1 MKFHAAHFLSLLMF
15 ALTVCWAGVQTSPDK
30 ETAER
35 DFGADHFAAGARITL
50 KRPVIG
56 DLIAA
61 GGNVDVDGPVNGDAV
76 VAGGNVRLTANI
88 GQSLYATGGQ
98 LRIDGKV
105 GRNMRIAGGQVYL
118 GPQAQ
123 VGGNISVGGG
133 QVDIDGNV
141 KGYLQ
146 AAGGQIT
153 INGAIEGDVLAS
165 AGVIELGP
173 ESRIGGKLRYTSDKE
188 LKRDAAA
195 VVQGGIER
203 LPGDEAGSLYGKA
216 GYGIRRAAGWIWN
229 VGLMVRAAVM
239 VAVFPRF
246 YARVSESI
254 EARFGMSVLV
264 GFIALICVPV
274 AAIIL
279 LSTVIGIPLGLL
291 AMGIYLVLLLLGY
304 VSTGIGLG
312 DWALRRF
319 RAAQAE
325 RIGWRIGAAVLGI
338 FVIALLVRIP
348 WLGGLVALLA
358 LLTGLGALALQAWR
372 FARPAAENHQLRNK

>member
-1 MKFHAAHFLSLLMF
+1 MLLF
-15 ALTVCWAGVQTSPDK
+15 ALAACWTSAQTSRDK
-30 ETAER
+30 QSVER
-35 DFGADHFAAGARITL
+35 DLGADHFAAGGRVTL
-50 KRPVIG
+50 TRPVTG

-76 VAGGNVRLTANI
+76 VAGGNVRFAADV
-88 GQSLYATGGQ
+88 GQSVYATGGQ

-133 QVDIDGNV
+133 QVDIDGGV

-146 AAGGQIT
+146 AGGGRVT
-153 INGAIEGDVLAS
+153 INGAVDGDVLAN

-173 ESRIGGKLRYTSDKE
+173 KTRIGGKLRYTSDQE

-203 LPGDEAGSLYGKA
+203 IAGSETKALYGKA
-216 GYGIRRAAGWIWN
+216 TYGIGSAVGWIWSA
-229 VGLMVRAAVM
+229 GLMVLAAAM
-239 VAVFPRF
+239 MAVFPGF

-254 EARFGMSVLV
+254 QTRFGMSVLV
-264 GFIALICVPV
+264 GFVALVCVPV
-274 AAIIL
+274 AVIIL

-291 AMGIYLVLLLLGY
+291 VMGAYFVLLLLGY
-304 VSTGIGLG
+304 VSAGIGLG
-312 DWALRRF
+312 DWSLRRF
-319 RAAQAE
+319 RTAQAD
-325 RIGWRIGAAVLGI
+325 RIGWRIGAAALAI
-338 FVIALLVRIP
+338 FAIALLGRIP
-348 WLGGLVALLA
+348 WIGGLATLLA
-358 LLTGLGALALQAWR
+358 LLAGLGALALQGWR
-372 FARPAAENHQLRNK
+372 FTDRGTGSQPG